1 MTDVIQRL
9 QTAYEDYEVLSEAN
23 AFEGQVQQNMDKD
36 VEVSV
41 EFPLAEKDKEK
52 IQEDQNTSK
61 VTDRTLTNKIADF
74 GIDTG
79 QAIVS
84 GMEDAGVNFNQFLAE
99 VVAAPDTLADF
110 IGQKITDNP
119 NFNYPGLNKQTATKN
134 IQDGLSWMDENLVP
148 KFLRGSTKNIERKY
162 TNQTYGNIIQGVS
175 QFATGA
181 VPAAKIVGLTKA
193 LPGMIAPSSAARGLT
208 WGMIADATVIDP
220 NAEELLAPVFR
231 TFITNSTK
239 DEIDTLEDTVLSILE
254 KYDQDNDVIKRIK
267 TANEGALIGALVEG
281 IIAGAKALPWK
292 TLTKALGVAGAASI
306 AAGKKVVDTA
316 KRVEIDDSTLGS
328 TNIPLRLRPKV
339 LSSIDLIQADKSPIV
354 GTGKKNKVLVDD
366 ILNYFDQGNKLDLN
380 NPKDI
385 TKIVDDSV
393 AEINYQLKQ
402 ENTGLGWYDDDV
414 KEAMRL
420 LDQINPKFVNNGQA
434 KDFVIFLTSIASP
447 GIGVGLDFR
456 VGTQITDI
464 FLDTGKISTTN
475 PNTGK
480 GWTRRPHLPKQL
492 EFVQKYIDDKG
503 LPAFLQ
509 FLHTPTTRKQVNA
522 LRKEYGIKPVAGSL
536 YNEIR
541 GADIFGPKVSSF
553 MANMLG
559 VADENVPDIWFTR
572 GFNRKAGNMTVIT
585 KDGERSFASQP
596 RNLSERNIMNSV
608 LASISEKVNLNNRD
622 TQAVLWYFEQ
632 GLYTKLG
639 VKSEPKSYADITRQT
654 LERKANVNN

>member
-9 QTAYEDYEVLSEAN
+9 QTAYEDFEVLSEAN
-23 AFEGQVQQNMDKD
+23 AFEGQ
-36 VEVSV
+36 
-41 EFPLAEKDKEK
+41 
-52 IQEDQNTSK
+52 NTSE

-84 GMEDAGVNFNQFLAE
+84 GIEDAGVNFNQFLAE

-119 NFNYPGLNKQTATKN
+119 NFNYPGLNKETATKN

-181 VPAAKIVGLTKA
+181 IPAAKIVGLTKA

-220 NAEELLAPVFR
+220 NAEELIAPVFR

-316 KRVEIDDSTLGS
+316 KRVEIDDSATLSANPIPFRLKPKKTTPRDESSGHAADGVPAQFGPPAHNLNLEIEDEFTPEGYS
-328 TNIPLRLRPKV
+328 TFSTTVGDNYEELRYFTTGNSRQPDLQKDELSFLNTLKQIKGNPEAEITMYRASPTDDLR
-339 LSSIDLIQADKSPIV
+339 SGDLITPSKTEAQFYVDESKVTTEDIRKADKQRRLEGDKP
-354 GTGKKNKVLVDD
+354 VD
-366 ILNYFDQGNKLDLN
+366 
-380 NPKDI
+380 
-385 TKIVDDSV
+385 
-393 AEINYQLKQ
+393 LKQ
-402 ENTGLGWYDDDV
+402 EKNIKAMENLMDIFPKRKVSPSKIHTYKLKAKDV
-414 KEAMRL
+414 RW
-420 LDQINPKFVNNGQA
+420 DGNNG
-434 KDFVIFLTSIASP
+434 L
-447 GIGVGLDFR
+447 FR
-456 VGTQITDI
+456 WGYFPQDNVTEI
-464 FLDTGKISTTN
+464 K
-475 PNTGK
+475 
-480 GWTRRPHLPKQL
+480 KQ
-492 EFVQKYIDDKG
+492 
-503 LPAFLQ
+503 
-509 FLHTPTTRKQVNA
+509 
-522 LRKEYGIKPVAGSL
+522 
-536 YNEIR
+536 
-541 GADIFGPKVSSF
+541 
-553 MANMLG
+553 
-559 VADENVPDIWFTR
+559 
-572 GFNRKAGNMTVIT
+572 
-585 KDGERSFASQP
+585 
-596 RNLSERNIMNSV
+596 
-608 LASISEKVNLNNRD
+608 
-622 TQAVLWYFEQ
+622 
-632 GLYTKLG
+632 
-639 VKSEPKSYADITRQT
+639 
-654 LERKANVNN
+654 

>member
-99 VVAAPDTLADF
+99 VVAAPDTIADF

>member
-84 GMEDAGVNFNQFLAE
+84 GMEDAGINFNQFLAE

-119 NFNYPGLNKQTATKN
+119 NFNYPGLDKKTATKN

-220 NAEELLAPVFR
+220 NAEELIAPVFR

-254 KYDQDNDVIKRIK
+254 KYDQDNDLIKRIK

-316 KRVEIDDSTLGS
+316 KRVEIDDSATLSANPIPFRLKPKKTTDSKKNVNNTSMKKQGVKNYKNKTLYHGS
-328 TNIPLRLRPKV
+328 TNKNLQSLDIEKSRRVAMGDIPAIHITDSPILAKAFTKGELGDQAEGQIYEIKGDYNIINLDTDEGKAIWSVLDKNPNKAIDAGYDGVEFTNVESIRVESFYKDIPL
-339 LSSIDLIQADKSPIV
+339 
-354 GTGKKNKVLVDD
+354 
-366 ILNYFDQGNKLDLN
+366 
-380 NPKDI
+380 KDI
-385 TKIVDDSV
+385 QNAKEIKLFKSV
-393 AEINYQLKQ
+393 K
-402 ENTGLGWYDDDV
+402 
-414 KEAMRL
+414 
-420 LDQINPKFVNNGQA
+420 
-434 KDFVIFLTSIASP
+434 
-447 GIGVGLDFR
+447 
-456 VGTQITDI
+456 
-464 FLDTGKISTTN
+464 
-475 PNTGK
+475 
-480 GWTRRPHLPKQL
+480 
-492 EFVQKYIDDKG
+492 
-503 LPAFLQ
+503 LQ
-509 FLHTPTTRKQVNA
+509 P
-522 LRKEYGIKPVAGSL
+522 
-536 YNEIR
+536 
-541 GADIFGPKVSSF
+541 
-553 MANMLG
+553 
-559 VADENVPDIWFTR
+559 
-572 GFNRKAGNMTVIT
+572 
-585 KDGERSFASQP
+585 
-596 RNLSERNIMNSV
+596 
-608 LASISEKVNLNNRD
+608 
-622 TQAVLWYFEQ
+622 
-632 GLYTKLG
+632 
-639 VKSEPKSYADITRQT
+639 
-654 LERKANVNN
+654 

>member
-23 AFEGQVQQNMDKD
+23 AFESQVQQNMDKD

-41 EFPLAEKDKEK
+41 EFPLAEKDKEN

-74 GIDTG
+74 SIDTG

-99 VVAAPDTLADF
+99 VIAAPDTLADF

-119 NFNYPGLNKQTATKN
+119 NFNYPGLNKETATKN

-220 NAEELLAPVFR
+220 NAEELIAPVFR

-316 KRVEIDDSTLGS
+316 KRVEIDDSQLGS
-328 TNIPLRLRPKV
+328 TNIPLKIKPKV
-339 LSSIDLIQADKSPIV
+339 LSGIDLIQADKSPIV
-354 GTGKKNKVLVDD
+354 GTGKKNKILVDD
-366 ILNYFDQGNKLDLN
+366 ILNYFDQGNKLNLN

-385 TKIVDDSV
+385 DKIVDDSV
-393 AEINYQLKQ
+393 AEINYQLQQDK
-402 ENTGLGWYDDDV
+402 TGLGWYDDDV
-414 KEAMRL
+414 KEAMSL
-420 LDQINPKFVNNGQA
+420 LDQINPKFINNAQA

-464 FLDTGKISTTN
+464 FLDTGKIPTTN
-475 PNTGK
+475 PNTKK

-509 FLHTPTTRKQVNA
+509 FLHTPTTRKQVNE
-522 LRKEYGIKPVAGSL
+522 LRKEYGLKPVAGSL

-541 GADIFGPKVSSF
+541 GADVFGPKVSSF

-559 VADENVPDIWFTR
+559 VADENVPDVWFTR

-585 KDGERSFASQP
+585 KDGERSFAGQP
-596 RNLSERNIMNSV
+596 RNLSERNIMNNV
-608 LASISEKVNLNNRD
+608 LTSISEKVNLNKRD

-654 LERKANVNN
+654 IERKTNVIK